1 MPFGDIFC
9 PMPRDPRIEF
19 ENAWFRIVVSG
30 KRRESVVFDE
40 DDRRLF
46 VKTLPEAAK
55 RH

>member
-1 MPFGDIFC
+1 MPFGGIFY
-9 PMPRDPRIEF
+9 PMPRVTLIEF
-19 ENAWFRIVVSG
+19 ENAWFHIVARE
-30 KRRESVVFDE
+30 KRRESIVFDE